1 MSTPKELTEAGWKAM
16 LQKSKVKDSGLQKAL
31 AFYEKLPE
39 EKLAERLKAIGAVTQ
54 LAANL
59 QKNKEVAALKDVVA
73 YLDDVLDEA
82 KRVPAEIKAAQAEAA
97 KAALAAKKQEEAEKK
112 ATVQDEDE
120 DEEEEGADAYAK
132 IKKALQT
139 LKNAKKPYYFLVCD
153 QKPYGLLIS
162 KKDIRK
168 SSEAKKEL
176 AKIAGGAT
184 RPPKMGECRF
194 DNGKHVFEMEKPPS
208 GLARILQKWVK
219 DATGLGIKVMVGNE
233 TAEDEETPSPDAAKT
248 AADSTAA
255 DDEYNSPPPPPKLNL
270 DPRSPD
276 MQAAIRKTVEESM
289 ERERKEAEA
298 KLEKAS
304 KALAAAK
311 KFLQELPGDQLS
323 KMSYAQVMAE
333 VRKRYPEAADLAQF
347 VKDTSVK
354 VPALKGK
361 LPSKRAL
368 MDMVESVV
376 KARGAEIGWSVGT
389 GKDLKTLATD
399 RLLAAYMSELPSGVT
414 VNIDKGVVQLTREGA
429 ALSVATPAGDVGAE
443 VGKGGTKVE
452 LKAKDYAIEVENS
465 GWKDFDPKLRAQ
477 WQRISDEASQVAKL
491 NASLEKVRAE
501 YEQKK
506 KGGAEISTDLE
517 ANLKEQEAEFNL
529 RWKKLQEEVK
539 INAKASTDKLSANVL
554 YLKKDKNNKEAVKAG
569 AELEVD
575 LKEMAGKLKAFLK
588 TPAVDAVLQIA
599 ASAEKISAKLEV
611 AAAKSGVVVTVN
623 FEKALDETK
632 AAIEVMLRE
641 GKTKIAAELKK
652 KADDLTA
659 KLKVV
664 HESKDLKLA
673 AELEKT
679 LKDVRGSIE
688 AEYKRGGTSIKG
700 SATASSSG
708 EVGGKV
714 QIDIELENGLS
725 FLGEGQKLSFTG
737 NVSNKG
743 YKFEV
748 AFSVGE
754 PAETGSLQDLFADAD
769 KQIKELYKLAGD
781 KGVRSLADAK
791 ALNEKIQEVVKPI
804 KASADKVKTLKGK
817 SAIQASFGF
826 EVAGD
831 WPQGSKAV
839 PPTAT
844 FNLKVRF

>member
-1 MSTPKELTEAGWKAM
+1 MSTPKALTEAGWKSIV
-16 LQKSKVKDSGLQKAL
+16 QKLKVKDNGLQRAL
-31 AFYEKLPE
+31 ATYEKLAE
-39 EKLAERLKAIGAVTQ
+39 DKFTERLKAIGSVTQ
-54 LAANL
+54 LATNL
-59 QKNKEVAALKDVVA
+59 QKDKAVAAIKDA
-73 YLDDVLDEA
+73 DKYLDEVLSAA
-82 KRVPAEIKAAQAEAA
+82 KGVPAEIKAAQAEAA
-97 KAALAAKKQEEAEKK
+97 KAAATVAKQEAQAAKQAAE
-112 ATVQDEDE
+112 E
-120 DEEEEGADAYAK
+120 DEEDETPGMDSYAK
-132 IKKALQT
+132 VKKALQS
-139 LKNAKKPYYFLVCD
+139 LKAAKKPYYFLVCD
-153 QKPYGLLIS
+153 VKPYALLIS

-168 SSEAKKEL
+168 SAEAKKEL
-176 AKIAGGAT
+176 AKLAGGST
-184 RPPKMGECRF
+184 RAPKPGECRF

-219 DATGLGIKVMVGNE
+219 DSTGLGIKVQVGAE
-233 TAEDEETPSPDAAKT
+233 TAEDEAGQEDADKATAAPSPDA
-248 AADSTAA
+248 
-255 DDEYNSPPPPPKLNL
+255 EYSAPPPPTLNL

-276 MQAAIRKTVEESM
+276 MQRIIQKTVEESM
-289 ERERKEAEA
+289 ERERKEAAA
-298 KLEKAS
+298 KLEKAN
-304 KALAAAK
+304 KALAAARK
-311 KFLQELPGDQLS
+311 WLEDLPSDQLS
-323 KMSYAQVMAE
+323 KLSYAEVMAE
-333 VRKRYPEAADLAQF
+333 IRKRYPDVADLATL
-347 VKDTSVK
+347 VKDASVK

-368 MDMVESVV
+368 MDMVEGVV
-376 KARGAEIGWSVGT
+376 KKRGAEIGWSVGT

-414 VNIDKGVVQLTREGA
+414 VKIDKGVVQLTRDGA
-429 ALSVATPAGDVGAE
+429 ALSVSTPAGEVEAE
-443 VGKGGTKVE
+443 VGKAGTKVE
-452 LKAKDYAIEVENS
+452 LKAKDYGIEVENA
-465 GWKDFDPKLRAQ
+465 GWKDFDPKLRAN
-477 WQRISDEASQVAKL
+477 WQRISEEAGQVAKL

-506 KGGAEISTDLE
+506 KGGAEVSADLE
-517 ANLKEQEAEFNL
+517 ADFKKQEAEFNL
-529 RWKKLQEEVK
+529 RWKKLQEEVT
-539 INAKASTDKLSANVL
+539 AQVKASTTKVTANVN
-554 YLKKDKNNKEAVKAG
+554 YLKKDKQNKEAVKAG
-569 AELEVD
+569 ADLEVD
-575 LKEMAGKLKAFLK
+575 LKDMAAQFKAFVK
-588 TPAVDAVLQIA
+588 TPSLDAVLKLS

-611 AAAKSGVVVTVN
+611 TAAKSGVVVTAS

-664 HESKDLKLA
+664 HETKDLKLA

-679 LKDVRGSIE
+679 LKEVRGSIE
-688 AEYKRGGTSIKG
+688 AEYKRGGTTIKG
-700 SATASSSG
+700 GATASTSG

-714 QIDIELENGLS
+714 QIDIELEKGLS

-754 PAETGSLQDLFADAD
+754 PAETGSLSDLFADAD

-791 ALNEKIQEVVKPI
+791 ALNEKIQAVVKPI

-831 WPQGSKAV
+831 WPEGGKAT
-839 PPTAT
+839 PPAAT
-844 FNLKVRF
+844 FNLKFKF